1 MRYSIEPKDR
11 IYVKG
16 YEFLSFAKNIGKS
29 LSNKYAATSATN
41 VAQKLIDSAKKCK
54 TDAIKTAS
62 KRAIQ
67 KTAEATGDLIGNKI
81 ADKITS
87 VSTELHSKKKSSNN
101 NNNNDNNN
109 NNSDVELTNH
119 KKRYISTEERQEII
133 NELRLVPKKR

>member
-1 MRYSIEPKDR
+1 MRYSIQPRDR

-16 YEFLSFAKNIGKS
+16 YGFVSFAKNMGKN
-29 LSNKYAATSATN
+29 LSNKYG
-41 VAQKLIDSAKKCK
+41 QKLLDSAKKST

-87 VSTELHSKKKSSNN
+87 VSKKSTKELQ
-101 NNNNDNNN
+101 NDEAE
-109 NNSDVELTNH
+109 VERASPKDAP
-119 KKRYISTEERQEII
+119 KKRYISPEERQQII
-133 NELRLVPKKR
+133 DELRLP